1 VRRLADLIGIA
12 FGCYVVVLVL
22 CSVLGVVLA
31 IFIPGLSHGFGHIT
45 GGLAHGPLNLIGD
58 FPMDNGTLAI
68 LLVFGIPIIAIIGGV
83 LLSALKILKGESGR
97 KAKTN
102 DAEEARM
109 IQDIYH
115 GLVKMEQ
122 RVESLE
128 TLLLDR
134 QRKGNEL

>member
-1 VRRLADLIGIA
+1 MDVATL
-12 FGCYVVVLVL
+12 
-22 CSVLGVVLA
+22 SV
-31 IFIPGLSHGFGHIT
+31 
-45 GGLAHGPLNLIGD
+45 
-58 FPMDNGTLAI
+58 
-68 LLVFGIPIIAIIGGV
+68 LLVFGIPIIAIVGGIF
-83 LLSALKILKGESGR
+83 LSALKILKGDGKR
-97 KAKTN
+97 KSASN

-134 QRKGNEL
+134 QRKGNES

>member
-1 VRRLADLIGIA
+1 MRRLADLIGIA
-12 FGCYVVVLVL
+12 FGCWVVVLVL
-22 CSVLGVVLA
+22 CSVLGVA
-31 IFIPGLSHGFGHIT
+31 MGIIAHMS
-45 GGLAHGPLNLIGD
+45 GGIVRGPMHLIGD

-83 LLSALKILKGESGR
+83 LLSALKILKGDGKRRSNS
-97 KAKTN
+97 N

-134 QRKGNEL
+134 QRKGNES

>member
-1 VRRLADLIGIA
+1 VKLLVKLIVFA
-12 FGCYVVVLVL
+12 FTCMVVLL
-22 CSVLGVVLA
+22 FAFALLSTVLA
-31 IFIPGLSHGFGHIT
+31 ILVPNLLRGINHAMGDIVR
-45 GGLAHGPLNLIGD
+45 GPMHLIGD
-58 FPMDNGTLAI
+58 SSMDVATLSV
-68 LLVFGIPIIAIIGGV
+68 LLVFGIPIIAIVGGIF
-83 LLSALKILKGESGR
+83 LSALKILKGEGKR
-97 KAKTN
+97 KSASN

-134 QRKGNEL
+134 QRKGNES